1 MILYVVSI
9 GKIKYD
15 YPGYSEGMLVK
26 YLKKISTNKLL
37 NILVVLFV
45 TVPIFCI
52 LINVTYAT
60 TVSDEPDVEITINT
74 DGKVSAVGNIFDD
87 ILWYPGVK
95 SKGVIRINNNYKDV
109 RINEIGMK
117 VSIVTSNSNQDI
129 VEASFFDNMRLTVK
143 RGKFLV
149 FNDNIIDD
157 KSFSELMSETN
168 DGILSEIRFEI
179 SERYKILQADSMDL
193 QYELYM
199 DRASG
204 NELQNLSAN
213 TKFLLRFVEE

>member
-1 MILYVVSI
+1 M
-9 GKIKYD
+9 
-15 YPGYSEGMLVK
+15 K

-95 SKGVIRINNNYKDV
+95 SKGVIRINNNYKDI

-157 KSFSELMSETN
+157 KSFSELMSATN

-179 SERYKILQADSMDL
+179 SEKYKILQADSMDL

-204 NELQNLSAN
+204 NELQNLSTN

>member
-1 MILYVVSI
+1 M
-9 GKIKYD
+9 
-15 YPGYSEGMLVK
+15 K

-95 SKGVIRINNNYKDV
+95 SKGVIRINNNYKDI

-157 KSFSELMSETN
+157 KSFSELMSATN

-179 SERYKILQADSMDL
+179 SEKYKILQADSMDL

-213 TKFLLRFVEE
+213 TKFLLHFVEE

>member
-1 MILYVVSI
+1 M
-9 GKIKYD
+9 
-15 YPGYSEGMLVK
+15 K

-95 SKGVIRINNNYKDV
+95 SKGVIRINNNYKDI

-157 KSFSELMSETN
+157 KSFSELMSATN

-213 TKFLLRFVEE
+213 TKFLLHFVEE

>member
-1 MILYVVSI
+1 M
-9 GKIKYD
+9 
-15 YPGYSEGMLVK
+15 K

-45 TVPIFCI
+45 TVPIICI

-95 SKGVIRINNNYKDV
+95 SKGVIRINNNYKDI

-157 KSFSELMSETN
+157 KSFSELMSATN

-179 SERYKILQADSMDL
+179 LEKYKILQAESMDL

-213 TKFLLRFVEE
+213 TKFLLHFVEE

>member
-1 MILYVVSI
+1 M
-9 GKIKYD
+9 
-15 YPGYSEGMLVK
+15 K

-45 TVPIFCI
+45 TVPIICI

-95 SKGVIRINNNYKDV
+95 SKGVIRINNNYKDI

-157 KSFSELMSETN
+157 KSFSELMSATN

-213 TKFLLRFVEE
+213 TKFLLHFVEE

>member
-1 MILYVVSI
+1 
-9 GKIKYD
+9 
-15 YPGYSEGMLVK
+15 MLVK

-95 SKGVIRINNNYKDV
+95 SKGVIRINNNYKDI

-157 KSFSELMSETN
+157 KSFSELMSATN

-179 SERYKILQADSMDL
+179 SEKYKILQADSMDL

-213 TKFLLRFVEE
+213 TKFLLHFVEE

>member
-1 MILYVVSI
+1 M
-9 GKIKYD
+9 
-15 YPGYSEGMLVK
+15 K

-45 TVPIFCI
+45 TVPIICI

-95 SKGVIRINNNYKDV
+95 SKGVIRINNNYKDI

-157 KSFSELMSETN
+157 KSFSELMSATN

-179 SERYKILQADSMDL
+179 LEKYKILQAESMDL

>member
-1 MILYVVSI
+1 M
-9 GKIKYD
+9 
-15 YPGYSEGMLVK
+15 K

-95 SKGVIRINNNYKDV
+95 SKGVIRINNNYKDI

-157 KSFSELMSETN
+157 KSFSELMSATN

-179 SERYKILQADSMDL
+179 SEKYKILQADSMDL

>member
-1 MILYVVSI
+1 
-9 GKIKYD
+9 
-15 YPGYSEGMLVK
+15 MLVK

-95 SKGVIRINNNYKDV
+95 SKGVIRINNNYKDI

-157 KSFSELMSETN
+157 KSFSELMSATN

-179 SERYKILQADSMDL
+179 LEKYKILQADSMDL

>member
-1 MILYVVSI
+1 M
-9 GKIKYD
+9 
-15 YPGYSEGMLVK
+15 
-26 YLKKISTNKLL
+26 
-37 NILVVLFV
+37 
-45 TVPIFCI
+45 PIFCI

-95 SKGVIRINNNYKDV
+95 SKGVIRINNNYKDI

-157 KSFSELMSETN
+157 KSFSELMSATN

-179 SERYKILQADSMDL
+179 SEKYKILQADSMDL

-213 TKFLLRFVEE
+213 TKFLLHFVEE

>member
-45 TVPIFCI
+45 TVPIICI

-157 KSFSELMSETN
+157 KSFSELMSATN

-179 SERYKILQADSMDL
+179 LEKYKILQAESMDL

>member
-1 MILYVVSI
+1 
-9 GKIKYD
+9 
-15 YPGYSEGMLVK
+15 MLVK

>member
-1 MILYVVSI
+1 
-9 GKIKYD
+9 
-15 YPGYSEGMLVK
+15 VK

-95 SKGVIRINNNYKDV
+95 SKGVIRINNNYKDI

-157 KSFSELMSETN
+157 KSFSELMSATN

-179 SERYKILQADSMDL
+179 SEKYKILQADSMDL

-213 TKFLLRFVEE
+213 TKFLLHFVEE

>member
-1 MILYVVSI
+1 
-9 GKIKYD
+9 
-15 YPGYSEGMLVK
+15 MLVK

-95 SKGVIRINNNYKDV
+95 SKGVIRINNNYKDI

-157 KSFSELMSETN
+157 KSFSELMSATN

-179 SERYKILQADSMDL
+179 SEKYKILQADSMDL

-204 NELQNLSAN
+204 NELQNLSTN